1 MAASAF
7 VHFLKTLS
15 RYLISGGLATLL
27 HWGTMAWLISV
38 AISANTATA
47 LGALTG
53 ALLNYL
59 LQFHFTFRS
68 TQAHSDAIPRY
79 LLITSLNWCVNNA
92 LFAGLRGFTPLGVPV
107 AQLITT
113 LFVMVLNFIMY
124 RRFVF
129 NERNN
134 IPVVPRK

>member
-1 MAASAF
+1 MPAL
-7 VHFLKTLS
+7 VNVLKALI

-27 HWGTMAWLISV
+27 HWAIMAWLISV
-38 AISANTATA
+38 AVHANIATA
-47 LGALTG
+47 LGAFAG

-68 TQAHSDAIPRY
+68 THAHRDAMPRY
-79 LLITSLNWCVNNA
+79 LLITLLNWCVNNA
-92 LFAGLRGFTPLGVPV
+92 LFAGLHGFTHLTVPV
-107 AQLITT
+107 VQMITT
-113 LFVMVLNFIMY
+113 FIVLVFNFVMY

-134 IPVVPRK
+134 DPVVPRK